1 MIEWLHDDL
10 NEVENADESIKRL
23 PEQKNEGVP
32 EVEAAEKAW
41 ETDKT
46 VGKSFFKEIFYGQ
59 WRWEILILAIDWH
72 GYTSFQML
80 DSIAKKSVLH
90 ARPEVL

>member
-1 MIEWLHDDL
+1 MKNRSYIGFSLRFRYDREFRTFDQQDAHELLNKMIEWLHDDL

-41 ETDKT
+41 KTDKT

-59 WRWEILILAIDWH
+59 WR
-72 GYTSFQML
+72 
-80 DSIAKKSVLH
+80 
-90 ARPEVL
+90 

>member
-59 WRWEILILAIDWH
+59 WR
-72 GYTSFQML
+72 
-80 DSIAKKSVLH
+80 
-90 ARPEVL
+90 

>member
-1 MIEWLHDDL
+1 MWFSLRFRYDREFRTFDQQDAHELLNKMIEWLHDDL

-46 VGKSFFKEIFYGQ
+46 VGKSFFKEIFYGFESNSENTQ
-59 WRWEILILAIDWH
+59 N
-72 GYTSFQML
+72 
-80 DSIAKKSVLH
+80 
-90 ARPEVL
+90 